1 MNDILCINVYSR
13 WDFNDFGWSCTQS
26 KRSGIPIHFEDLIQP
41 GQKRARQEGEWSLKR
56 KEVPFH
62 RVQDLVH
69 RKGNTF
75 MGNIDYTIRY
85 HKYKHIIT
93 YDSYDMLDISYAY
106 CFSRDFIWYVY
117 IISIAPHRNKNRL
130 GSWAVTRRV
139 PKRVG
144 NMLWATCGRSSGQL
158 GRTLL
163 EMIQF
168 FWKNP
173 GKSQRFNGGL
183 MLV

>member
-13 WDFNDFGWSCTQS
+13 WDFNDFGWTQS
-26 KRSGIPIHFEDLIQP
+26 KRSGIPIHFEDLIHP
-41 GQKRARQEGEWSLKR
+41 GQKQARQEGEWSLKR

-106 CFSRDFIWYVY
+106 CFSRDFI
-117 IISIAPHRNKNRL
+117 
-130 GSWAVTRRV
+130 
-139 PKRVG
+139 
-144 NMLWATCGRSSGQL
+144 
-158 GRTLL
+158 
-163 EMIQF
+163 
-168 FWKNP
+168 
-173 GKSQRFNGGL
+173 
-183 MLV
+183 

>member
-13 WDFNDFGWSCTQS
+13 WDFNDFGWTQS

-69 RKGNTF
+69 RKGITF
-75 MGNIDYTIRY
+75 MGKIDYTIRY

-106 CFSRDFIWYVY
+106 CFSRDFI
-117 IISIAPHRNKNRL
+117 
-130 GSWAVTRRV
+130 
-139 PKRVG
+139 
-144 NMLWATCGRSSGQL
+144 
-158 GRTLL
+158 
-163 EMIQF
+163 
-168 FWKNP
+168 
-173 GKSQRFNGGL
+173 
-183 MLV
+183 